1 MPSDRGQPSAAS
13 GSPVPAPEPSL
24 LTTALDR
31 LVLPGVLRFT
41 KLGYRA
47 RQGSFAPLAVSLEGR
62 TAVVTGATSGLG
74 RETAA
79 GLARLGARVVLVG
92 RDRAKAERARE
103 EIRAATGNGDL
114 AVEVADLS
122 LLSAVRDLA
131 GRLLGREKALHVL
144 VNNAGVLENE
154 RRTTAEGLE
163 VSLATNLLAPY
174 VLTRRLLP
182 RLLASAPARVVNVV
196 SGGMYL
202 AGLGPGVF
210 GGGEGA
216 WDGALAYARHK
227 RALTVL
233 TELWSAELFPRGV
246 AVHAMHPGWA
256 GTPGVARSLP
266 AFHRITKPL
275 LRNAAEGADTIVWLA
290 AAPEAARSSGGLWLD
305 REPHPAAVFPGTA
318 GSPGERARL
327 VAELA
332 RVTGEANALP
342 EALTD
347 RAGSGP
353 TGRRGGAPRR
363 PPRRRAARSGRT

>member
-1 MPSDRGQPSAAS
+1 MTSAHGPTPGAP
-13 GSPVPAPEPSL
+13 GSPVPPPEPSL

-41 KLGYRA
+41 KLGYLA
-47 RQGSFAPLAVSLEGR
+47 REGSFAPLAVSLEGR

-74 RETAA
+74 REAAA

-92 RDRAKAERARE
+92 RDRAKAERARDE
-103 EIRAATGNGDL
+103 VRAETGNGDL
-114 AVEVADLS
+114 EVEVADLS
-122 LLSAVRDLA
+122 LLSSVRDLA
-131 GRLLGREKALHVL
+131 GRLLARKTAVHVL

-154 RRTTAEGLE
+154 RRTTPEGLE

-202 AGLGPGVF
+202 AGLGPGVL
-210 GGGEGA
+210 GDDAGP

-233 TELWSAELFPRGV
+233 TELWSAELSPRGV

-266 AFHRITKPL
+266 AFHRLTGPL
-275 LRNAAEGADTIVWLA
+275 LRSAAEGADTIVWLA
-290 AAPEAARSSGGLWLD
+290 AAPEAALSSGGLWLD

-318 GSPGERARL
+318 GSPEERRRL
-327 VAELA
+327 VADLE
-332 RVTGEANALP
+332 RITGEANALP
-342 EALTD
+342 SPAAD
-347 RAGSGP
+347 RV
-353 TGRRGGAPRR
+353 R
-363 PPRRRAARSGRT
+363 